1 MKSRLT
7 SKKSTLPIH
16 PIPNTT
22 RNVTDT
28 FNQYLHTHIN
38 ISGKMNS
45 KLVDLQAYL
54 ALSISDSLGFVF
66 ILEHM
71 TARAMT
77 KNTTLI

>member
-1 MKSRLT
+1 MKSRLA

-28 FNQYLHTHIN
+28 FNQYLHAH

-66 ILEHM
+66 ILEPM